1 VKYPDATPNGGA
13 FLAFTVVDAI
23 VIILAAFV
31 PSFIYLVWI
40 RNTER
45 FAPEP
50 YGRLLRVF
58 AYGAGVSIV
67 IAIVG
72 ELIAMNLFNANI
84 QRFYDILGENPNLT
98 SLALAIIIAPL
109 IEELTKSIGVFRL
122 RRFMSDIED
131 GMIYGAAAG
140 LGFAATENLLYE
152 GSAFLTGGPEAFIQT
167 AVIRSLS
174 SALLHASASAV
185 VGLGIAHSFREGKSW
200 LPYYFGGVLMH
211 GSFNLF
217 ASLGDIYSNQTEAAL
232 IGLTAA
238 FIIAIGGISIVRSKI
253 RALDIQSARSRRR

>member
-1 VKYPDATPNGGA
+1 MS
-13 FLAFTVVDAI
+13 FTIVDAI
-23 VIILAAFV
+23 ILLLAAFV
-31 PSFIYLVWI
+31 PSFIYLIWI

-50 YGRLLRVF
+50 YGRLLRIF
-58 AYGAGVSIV
+58 AYGAIVSIV

-72 ELIAMNLFNANI
+72 ELIATKLFNANI
-84 QRFYDILGENPNLT
+84 QRFYDVFGKNPNLT
-98 SLALAIIIAPL
+98 SLALAIVIAPL
-109 IEELTKSIGVFRL
+109 VEELAKSIGVFRL

-152 GSAFLTGGPEAFIQT
+152 GSAFFIGGPGAFVQT
-167 AVIRSLS
+167 AVVRSLS

-185 VGLGIAHSFREGKSW
+185 VGLGIARGFRKGKSW
-200 LPYYFGGVLMH
+200 IPYYFGGVLMH

-217 ASLGDIYSNQTEAAL
+217 ASFGDIYSTQA
-232 IGLTAA
+232 GAA
-238 FIIAIGGISIVRSKI
+238 FIGLMAAFMIAIGGISIVRRKI
-253 RALDIQSARSRRR
+253 RALDIQSARSGRR

>member
-1 VKYPDATPNGGA
+1 M
-13 FLAFTVVDAI
+13 AI
-23 VIILAAFV
+23 TIIDVIILLLVAFV

-45 FAPEP
+45 FAREP
-50 YGRLLRVF
+50 YGRLLRIF
-58 AYGAGVSIV
+58 AYGAVISIV
-67 IAIVG
+67 IAITG
-72 ELIAMNLFNANI
+72 ELIATSLFNANI
-84 QRFYDILGENPNLT
+84 QRFYDIFGKNPNLT
-98 SLALAIIIAPL
+98 SLALAIVIAPL
-109 IEELTKSIGVFRL
+109 IEELTKSLGVFRV

-131 GMIYGAAAG
+131 GMIYGAAVG

-152 GSAFLTGGPEAFIQT
+152 GSAFFTGGTGAFIQT
-167 AVIRSLS
+167 AVVRSLS

-185 VGLGIAHSFREGKSW
+185 VGLGIARSFREGKSW

-217 ASLGDIYSNQTEAAL
+217 ASFGDIYSTQAGAAF
-232 IGLTAA
+232 IGLIAA

-253 RALDIQSARSRRR
+253 RSLDIESARSRSR

>member
-1 VKYPDATPNGGA
+1 
-13 FLAFTVVDAI
+13 LAINIID
-23 VIILAAFV
+23 VIILLLAAFV

-50 YGRLLRVF
+50 YGRLLRTF
-58 AYGAGVSIV
+58 AYGAVISVV
-67 IAIVG
+67 IAIAG
-72 ELIAMNLFNANI
+72 ELIATSLFNANI
-84 QRFYDILGENPNLT
+84 QRFYDIFGKNPNLA
-98 SLALAIIIAPL
+98 SLALAIFIAPL
-109 IEELTKSIGVFRL
+109 IEELTKSLGVFRV

-140 LGFAATENLLYE
+140 IGFAATENLLYE
-152 GSAFLTGGPEAFIQT
+152 GSAFLTGGAQAFVIT
-167 AVIRSLS
+167 AVVRTLS

-185 VGLGIAHSFREGKSW
+185 VGLGIARSFREGKSW

-217 ASLGDIYSNQTEAAL
+217 ASLGDIYSAQAEAAL
-232 IGLTAA
+232 IGLAAA
-238 FIIAIGGISIVRSKI
+238 FVIAIGGISVVRSKI
-253 RALDIQSARSRRR
+253 RALDIESARSGRR

>member
-1 VKYPDATPNGGA
+1 
-13 FLAFTVVDAI
+13 LAITIID
-23 VIILAAFV
+23 VIILLLVAFV

-45 FAPEP
+45 FAREP
-50 YGRLLRVF
+50 YGRLLRIF
-58 AYGAGVSIV
+58 AYGAVISIV
-67 IAIVG
+67 IAITG
-72 ELIAMNLFNANI
+72 ELIATSLFNANI
-84 QRFYDILGENPNLT
+84 QRFYDIFGKNPNLT
-98 SLALAIIIAPL
+98 SLALAIVIAPL
-109 IEELTKSIGVFRL
+109 IEELTKSLGVFRV

-131 GMIYGAAAG
+131 GMIYGAAVG

-152 GSAFLTGGPEAFIQT
+152 GSAFFTGGTGAFIQT
-167 AVIRSLS
+167 AVVRSLS

-185 VGLGIAHSFREGKSW
+185 VGLGIARSFREGKSW

-217 ASLGDIYSNQTEAAL
+217 ASFGDIYSTQAGAAF
-232 IGLTAA
+232 IGLIAA

-253 RALDIQSARSRRR
+253 RSLDIESARSRSR